1 MKVSSIVKEEFQNKN
16 RIIIKKDVFE
26 DSNNFIPD
34 EILHR
39 DDQIR
44 ILVQILKDAER
55 GDKPNN
61 IFIYGK
67 PGTGKT
73 LCAQSVV
80 KEILKFNNRIHAIY
94 CNINGIKTTF
104 ALVQKLTNLLYGD
117 KIKGRGT
124 SLAHAYEVMWSN
136 FNTLEGVLIIVLD
149 EIDYL
154 DTSDVLYSILRFQNE
169 NLNKLK
175 ISIIGI
181 SNSITFTQ
189 RLDPRVLSSLGEENI
204 IFPIYHAGEIRDIIQ
219 KRAEQGFINGINC
232 LDQAVM
238 PLCAAIAT
246 QQAGDARF
254 AIQLLKTAALIA
266 ERERLELVSEK
277 HVHEAKIKIERDHT
291 IELILDLPLQSKT
304 VLISIIFLNNKG
316 KNKPSTTEIYKEY
329 SDLSRHIDL
338 DILTHRRISDIISE
352 MAMMDIVD
360 VELSYKGRYGRSNKY
375 RLLIDENIILKKLH
389 EDYRFKQIIDN
400 NIKAGSQQKSL

>member
-1 MKVSSIVKEEFQNKN
+1 MKVSNIVMQEFQNKS

-61 IFIYGK
+61 VFIYGK

-73 LCAQSVV
+73 LCTQSVV
-80 KEILKFNNRIHAIY
+80 KEILKFNNQIHAIY
-94 CNINGIKTTF
+94 CNMNGIKTIF
-104 ALVQKLTNLLYGD
+104 ALVQKLANSLSGD
-117 KIKGRGT
+117 RVKGRGT

-136 FNTLEGVLIIVLD
+136 LNALDGVLILVFD

-154 DTSDVLYSILRFQNE
+154 DTSDFLYSILRFQNE
-169 NLNKLK
+169 NLNNLK

-204 IFPIYHAGEIRDIIQ
+204 VFPIYHAGEIGDIIQ
-219 KRAEQGFINGINC
+219 KRAEQGFINGIDC
-232 LDQAVM
+232 LDSSVI
-238 PLCAAIAT
+238 PLCSAIAT

-266 ERERLELVSEK
+266 ERERLEFVYEK
-277 HVHEAKIKIERDHT
+277 HVHEAKVKIERDHI
-291 IELILDLPLQSKT
+291 IELVLDLPIQSKT

-316 KNKPSTTEIYKEY
+316 KNKPSTTEIYNEY
-329 SDLSRHIDL
+329 SDLVRYIGL
-338 DILTHRRISDIISE
+338 DVLTHRRILDIISE

-360 VELSYKGRYGRSNKY
+360 VELNYKGRYGRSNKY
-375 RLLIDENIILKKLH
+375 RLLIDENTILKKLH

-400 NIKAGSQQKSL
+400 NITNRYHDTLY